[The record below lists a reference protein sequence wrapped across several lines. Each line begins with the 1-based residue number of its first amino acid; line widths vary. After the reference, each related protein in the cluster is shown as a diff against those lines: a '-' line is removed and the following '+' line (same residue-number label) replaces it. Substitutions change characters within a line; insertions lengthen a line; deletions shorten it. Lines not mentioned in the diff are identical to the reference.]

1 MRIVLSK
8 LEPAVQYIHTVINMI
23 DNGDNNCEIM
33 VVCSNNMF
41 RERLYQ
47 SLCGIGLQVRY
58 ISADNKHNHNQ
69 NHNHNHKHK
78 QIILANLS
86 DTI

>member
-23 DNGDNNCEIM
+23 DNNGYGDNNCEIM
-33 VVCSNNMF
+33 VVCSNTMF

-58 ISADNKHNHNQ
+58 ISADNKN

-78 QIILANLS
+78 PIILANLS